1 MKLINLRA
9 RLIRKIM
16 IKRRKRTN
24 KCVSCR
30 RLKISCNEDKPSC
43 DYCVST
49 NRQCVYEPEI
59 KVPAYKQVVK
69 RKSTR
74 KLKYSLENNPA
85 RTSPEIADEEPS
97 NALVLK
103 RGPKEDEY
111 QFHLD
116 TLYPQQNTI
125 WDEKLELSHQ
135 SLNSMTY
142 QLGMSRFE
150 LRLTKFFSSYFLD
163 RKIEIHQL
171 DEGLRSRIISKW
183 NSNKTLQNIIYGI
196 STMLLYKEC
205 DVSRILTE
213 DREVD
218 PKMSADFRIIT
229 NNNRLD
235 LYLKSLN
242 YFQEMIK
249 LMQRKIDELIVSDNN
264 FKSLEDGI
272 EHVIISI
279 LMFLFILM
287 EPFKLVPLISFNNE
301 PDVLVFCSGIS
312 HSIFPIS
319 EKLMMLTHDRK
330 NLAKYKD
337 IMLIFHDD
345 LAHKEVNYPLT
356 EQLLKDYNDYRE
368 SEGFQLFPGED
379 SELSMNDIHH
389 AYLLPIYRLDVCIDK
404 VIKLNNATFL
414 FRWIFLMTNVSYN
427 RMKKKDFFGLKLLFI
442 YCCVCLWC
450 GIDYF
455 NKNDSNPLIDYI
467 IFYKK
472 HNFETFGGW
481 RQQNDRIFY
490 ELTINQQ
497 FVFPNYSFEIL
508 NHFTPESY
516 IL

>member
-1 MKLINLRA
+1 
-9 RLIRKIM
+9 M

-49 NRQCVYEPEI
+49 NRECVYEPLVS
-59 KVPAYKQVVK
+59 VPTPKPVVK

-74 KLKYSLENNPA
+74 KLKYSLDNGPTTN
-85 RTSPEIADEEPS
+85 PS
-97 NALVLK
+97 NSISESVGDSLVVSETSRGAIGREEDFLLDNLHPQNNDIINTQLALATS
-103 RGPKEDEY
+103 D
-111 QFHLD
+111 F
-116 TLYPQQNTI
+116 
-125 WDEKLELSHQ
+125 
-135 SLNSMTY
+135 NSMTY
-142 QLGMSRFE
+142 QLGMTRFE

-163 RKIEIHQL
+163 KRIEIHQL

-205 DVSRILTE
+205 DVSKILTE
-213 DREVD
+213 DKEVD
-218 PKMSADFRIIT
+218 SKMNADFRIIT

-249 LMQRKIDELIVSDNN
+249 LMQQKIDELIHSDNN
-264 FKSLEDGI
+264 FGSLEDGI

-287 EPFKLVPLISFNNE
+287 EPFKLVPLISFDNE
-301 PDVLVFCSGIS
+301 PDVLVFCAGIS

-319 EKLMMLTHDRK
+319 EKLMFLTHDRK

-337 IMLIFHDD
+337 IMLIFQDD
-345 LAHKEVNYPLT
+345 LSHKEVNYPLT
-356 EQLLKDYNDYRE
+356 RQLLGDFHSCRIAD
-368 SEGFQLFPGED
+368 GFKIFPGEE

-404 VIKLNNATFL
+404 VMKLNNSTYL
-414 FRWIFLMTNVSYN
+414 FRWIFLMTKVSYN
-427 RMKKKDFFGLKLLFI
+427 RMKEKDFFGLKLLFI

-450 GIDYF
+450 GIDYY
-455 NKNDSNPLIDYI
+455 NKNDSNPLVDYVL
-467 IFYKK
+467 FYKK
-472 HNFETFGGW
+472 HNFDTYGEWKQPSDKFY
-481 RQQNDRIFY
+481 Y
-490 ELTINQQ
+490 ELTIDQQ
-497 FVFPNYSFEIL
+497 FVFPNYSFDIL

-516 IL
+516 SV